1 LTRGLNLKFNIFLKS
16 SPLQEERIEC
26 STLCVVSI
34 LGEGLFQ
41 WKIENGKCKIILF
54 APLTN
59 SNPIISFPLQDR
71 GQGEGSSRREVRE
84 VKPYTS
90 NLVAL
95 TTSLKGGC
103 KKC

>member
-1 LTRGLNLKFNIFLKS
+1 VRGYFN
-16 SPLQEERIEC
+16 
-26 STLCVVSI
+26 
-34 LGEGLFQ
+34 G
-41 WKIENGKCKIILF
+41 
-54 APLTN
+54 
-59 SNPIISFPLQDR
+59 NPIISFPLQDR